1 MWCDGTW
8 CDGRLWGES
17 ELRQGYANGYAIG
30 ICCFSTKHLTLRSK
44 SKDRLVRFQ
53 NNVSGWNDW
62 FTRGLLFQ

>member
-8 CDGRLWGES
+8 CDGRLWDES
-17 ELRQGYANGYAIG
+17 ELRQGYANDYEID

-62 FTRGLLFQ
+62 FTSGLLFQ